1 MLQIFTYSTG
11 LALTGRSA
19 ACAPATATTPAAEP
33 RRRLFTIFI
42 RTSKFRLS
50 GGFRLRRVRRTL
62 EGPLSVPYSRP
73 VCPFSP
79 DTSGL
84 GDPGVPPWRRNLTL
98 TEGAYVTTAKHR
110 PQQLG
115 VQFYESVL
123 LGKHSI
129 CKVSLAQSVI
139 FVPSDRLCYLR
150 LQIASWF
157 VIGSK

>member
-62 EGPLSVPYSRP
+62 EGPLSVPSP
-73 VCPFSP
+73 VQRVPLSP
-79 DTSGL
+79 DTPHWATWGA
-84 GDPGVPPWRRNLTL
+84 PWRRNLTL
-98 TEGAYVTTAKHR
+98 TERHYVTTAKHCI
-110 PQQLG
+110 QQLG
-115 VQFYESVL
+115 VQFSESVL
-123 LGKHSI
+123 LGKHSL

-139 FVPSDRLCYLR
+139 FVASDRLRY
-150 LQIASWF
+150 
-157 VIGSK
+157 